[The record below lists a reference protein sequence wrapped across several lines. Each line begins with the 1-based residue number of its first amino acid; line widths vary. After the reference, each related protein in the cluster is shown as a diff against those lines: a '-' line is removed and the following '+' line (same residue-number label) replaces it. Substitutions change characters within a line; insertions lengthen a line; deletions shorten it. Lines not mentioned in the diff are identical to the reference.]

1 MLVEANHISLDY
13 LTGDF
18 QNMGIKEA
26 LIKKIKGEKIESKFR
41 ALTDISF
48 NLERGD
54 MLGIIGGN
62 GAGKSTLL
70 KVITGVLT
78 PTEGDIT
85 VNGEISSLISLGTG
99 FDGRLSVKE
108 NIYLRG
114 SLLGYSKQFI
124 DEMYPDI
131 IEFSELSEFETR
143 QFSHLSSGMR
153 SRLAFSVSCLI
164 KPDILILDEVFAVG
178 DASFRQ
184 KSEKKMNEIIKDGAA
199 TILVSHSLQQIERLC
214 NKVLWIHKGHQ
225 IAFGSSKDICRV
237 YADFMSARP
246 LYR

>member
-1 MLVEANHISLDY
+1 MLVEANHVSLDY

-18 QNMGIKEA
+18 QNMGLKDA
-26 LIKKIKGEKIESKFR
+26 FIKKIKREKIENKFR

-48 NLERGD
+48 TLDRGD

-70 KVITGVLT
+70 KVITGVLN
-78 PTEGDIT
+78 PTEGDMI
-85 VNGEISSLISLGTG
+85 VKGDISSLISLGTG
-99 FDGRLSVKE
+99 FDGRLTVKE

-114 SLLGYSKQFI
+114 SLLGYSKDFL
-124 DEMYPDI
+124 DSMYPDI
-131 IEFSELSEFETR
+131 IEFSELKEFENR
-143 QFSHLSSGMR
+143 QYSHLSSGMR

-184 KSEKKMNEIIKDGAA
+184 KSEQKMNEIIKDGAA
-199 TILVSHSLQQIERLC
+199 TILVSHSLPQIERLC

-225 IAFGSSKDICRV
+225 IAYGESKEICKV